1 MAKKKKAEEHEN
13 HERWLVSYADFITLL
28 FAFFV
33 VMYAVSSV
41 NEGKYRVLSDSL
53 MSAFQSSPKSLE
65 PIQFGKTSKSPVIT
79 ELTFRSSPQ
88 LLKTPKPKIRSQ
100 MDEASSIDGDNKF
113 ESEELVYDDPGAKRF
128 LDRVEDD
135 VELAMSHLISL
146 GLIHVRRSKFWLE
159 IVINSSVLFGAG
171 EAKLKK
177 EVLPVLSEIATV
189 MSGFPNAI
197 RVEGYTDNQDI
208 GSDYYPSNWE
218 LSSSRASSVV
228 RLFELFNVNSDRMTA
243 VGYAQNR
250 PVADNSTEEGRALN
264 RRVAI
269 IVMAN
274 NDVAKVLKQD
284 LMPDNSASKQPNEN
298 QLSDNDLFMEELNQE
313 NVELPLDPDEAFVQK
328 HFKYDPQDNNS
339 NRTTEP
345 GDISAPIRLFR
356 PLDLSPSPIPLNDLS
371 EQQ

>member
-79 ELTFRSSPQ
+79 ELQFRSSPQ
-88 LLKTPKPKIRSQ
+88 LLKTPKAKIRSF
-100 MDEASSIDGDNKF
+100 MDDASSVEGEKDF
-113 ESEELVYDDPGAKRF
+113 EEESKYYEDPGARKF
-128 LDRVEDD
+128 LDKVEDD

-146 GLIHVRRSKFWLE
+146 GMIHVRRSKFWLE
-159 IVINSSVLFGAG
+159 IVINSSVLFGSG
-171 EAKLKK
+171 QAKLKK
-177 EVLPVLSEIATV
+177 EILPVLSEVATV

-197 RVEGYTDNQDI
+197 RVEGYTDNQDMT
-208 GSDYYPSNWE
+208 SDYYPSNWE

-228 RLFELFNVNSDRMTA
+228 RLFELFNVSSDRMTA

-250 PVADNSTEEGRALN
+250 PVADNSTVEGRALN
-264 RRVAI
+264 RRVSI
-269 IVMAN
+269 IIMAN
-274 NDVAKVLKQD
+274 NDVAKVLKED
-284 LMPDNSASKQPNEN
+284 LLPNESAAR
-298 QLSDNDLFMEELNQE
+298 QPDDSELSDNNIFEEEQE
-313 NVELPLDPDEAFVQK
+313 SVELSVDPDEAFIN
-328 HFKYDPQDNNS
+328 KYYRYDLHGEDG
-339 NRTTEP
+339 NRPEVSR
-345 GDISAPIRLFR
+345 DITAPIRLFR
-356 PLDLSPSPIPLNDLS
+356 PLDLSPSPIELNDLS
-371 EQQ
+371 KEQ